1 MTAVERT
8 CGAAALTICT
18 TVLLSVI
25 ALGWQSAG
33 VVMAAAVLLITLA
46 LIAGI

>member
-18 TVLLSVI
+18 TVFLAVI

-33 VVMAAAVLLITLA
+33 VLMAAGVLLIVTA